1 MKKLYILTFALIST
15 LGFAQVST
23 SFSGTGALNANGW
36 STHSGT
42 AGQLTFS
49 TGSLT
54 YTGLTSSGNKAALV
68 FGNSED
74 VNKASTSP
82 LTGLVYYSAVL
93 NVPNVTGLHPNT
105 AAGDYF
111 LATGA
116 TSGTTG
122 VTAFSGR
129 IYVRSGAT
137 ADTFN
142 LGILNN
148 SGGTATPSYVATD
161 FPINAPVFA
170 VVKYDLGTNTASL
183 FINPAIG
190 STEGTPNATNATG
203 TTAAPAQI
211 ASMIIRQGGTIAS
224 GVGTGN
230 VEIDELRL
238 NTTWADVTS
247 GALRVNQNTISG
259 LSVFPNPVKN
269 GVFYIN
275 TDANAERTVTVFDV
289 LGKQVLNTTT
299 SESAINVSNLT
310 AGVYM
315 VQITEEGNTVT
326 KKLVIE

>member
-1 MKKLYILTFALIST
+1 MKKLYFLSLALISS
-15 LGFAQVST
+15 LSIAQVST
-23 SFSGTGALNANGW
+23 SFTGTGALNANGW

-42 AGQLTFS
+42 SGQLTFS
-49 TGSLT
+49 TGSLN

-68 FGNSED
+68 AGNNED
-74 VNKASTSP
+74 VNIASIAP
-82 LTGLVYYSAVL
+82 LTGLVYFSAIL

-105 AAGDYF
+105 ATIGDYF
-111 LATGA
+111 LSPASTA
-116 TSGTTG
+116 SPAS
-122 VTAFSGR
+122 VTLFFGR
-129 IYVRSGAT
+129 IYIRSGSV

-142 LGILNN
+142 IGILNGP
-148 SGGTATPSYVATD
+148 GGTVTPTFVTTD
-161 FPINAPVFA
+161 YPINVPIFIVG
-170 VVKYDLGTNTASL
+170 KYDLATNTASL
-183 FINPAIG
+183 FINPVIG
-190 STEGTPNATNATG
+190 STEGTANVTNNTG

-211 ASMIIRQGGTIAS
+211 ASMAIRQGGNATT
-224 GVGTGN
+224 GTGN

-238 NTTWADVTS
+238 NTTWAAVTS
-247 GALRVNQNTISG
+247 AVLRVNQNAIAG

-315 VQITEEGNTVT
+315 VQITEEGNTAT